1 MTALAARG
9 LSVTEKIFIG
19 VAWPYANS
27 PLHQG
32 QIVGSFLPADLLAR
46 YHRLRGDRVLMVS
59 GSDLH
64 GTPVTV
70 RAEQEARTPREVVEE
85 YHAGFVQALDW
96 LGITMDLYTTTGTDN
111 HRETV
116 QRIFTR
122 LLNQGDIYRDTMPLL
137 FCPKDRRFLP
147 DRYVEGTCPHCRYAQ
162 ARGDECENCSRALD
176 AMELIDPR
184 CKLCG
189 TAPEPRESEH
199 FFLRLSAFSDRL
211 RDWISQQT
219 HWRKHVMNFAL
230 GMLNE
235 GLRDRAITRDLE
247 WGIPVPVEG
256 VGSDKVIYVWFEN
269 VIGYLSAAKEW
280 AQRRGEPDAWRE
292 FWQDASCRSYYF
304 IGKDNI
310 FFHTLSWPA
319 TIMAYG
325 DAEGVPLNL
334 PYDVPAN
341 HYNNVAGLKASSSRN
356 SAIFIRDVM
365 GRFDPDAL
373 RYYLCATMPETA
385 DSDFT
390 WKEFVAR
397 NNNELVATWGNLV
410 NRALTLTYRH
420 FEGKVPDPGELDARS
435 RELLESVESA
445 FTEAGGHLGGCRFR
459 AGLSSA
465 LAVAQEANRYLDE
478 TAPWK
483 ALPDDRASAA
493 RSLYTV
499 ICAINGLKVILA
511 PYVPFSSER
520 LHGYLGYD
528 APMGVDGWALAR
540 PEPGHPLREPA
551 PLFAKLEPSVAD
563 QEEARLVANAAV

>member
-235 GLRDRAITRDLE
+235 GLRDRAIWSGAFRCRSRT
-247 WGIPVPVEG
+247 
-256 VGSDKVIYVWFEN
+256 
-269 VIGYLSAAKEW
+269 SAA
-280 AQRRGEPDAWRE
+280 
-292 FWQDASCRSYYF
+292 
-304 IGKDNI
+304 
-310 FFHTLSWPA
+310 
-319 TIMAYG
+319 
-325 DAEGVPLNL
+325 
-334 PYDVPAN
+334 
-341 HYNNVAGLKASSSRN
+341 
-356 SAIFIRDVM
+356 IR
-365 GRFDPDAL
+365 
-373 RYYLCATMPETA
+373 
-385 DSDFT
+385 
-390 WKEFVAR
+390 
-397 NNNELVATWGNLV
+397 
-410 NRALTLTYRH
+410 
-420 FEGKVPDPGELDARS
+420 
-435 RELLESVESA
+435 
-445 FTEAGGHLGGCRFR
+445 
-459 AGLSSA
+459 
-465 LAVAQEANRYLDE
+465 
-478 TAPWK
+478 
-483 ALPDDRASAA
+483 
-493 RSLYTV
+493 
-499 ICAINGLKVILA
+499 
-511 PYVPFSSER
+511 
-520 LHGYLGYD
+520 
-528 APMGVDGWALAR
+528 
-540 PEPGHPLREPA
+540 
-551 PLFAKLEPSVAD
+551 
-563 QEEARLVANAAV
+563 